1 MSDPI
6 APTPAPTAA
15 PAPTATPAPIQT
27 RITTPIQTAIPTQTR
42 ITTPTQIPTQT
53 STQIPTQTRAR
64 AAEAPDPAP
73 VGTSFPGKT
82 LGIIALVVAIFF
94 NIIGFILGLIARNQ
108 SKSAGY
114 KNGPATAAIVIGIAI
129 FAVSVIVGILVGA
142 SIAGACTSGAASCTS
157 NVSGY

>member
-1 MSDPI
+1 MTMSDPI

-27 RITTPIQTAIPTQTR
+27 RITTPSRFTTPTPTQTR
-42 ITTPTQIPTQT
+42 IPTPTQT
-53 STQIPTQTRAR
+53 STQIPTQIRAR

-73 VGTSFPGKT
+73 AGTSFPGKT